1 MVLKVME
8 ILIVKLSAIGDVVH
22 TLPVLDVLYHQFP
35 ESTINW
41 VVEEKA
47 SDIIKDHPYLEKVII
62 SKRKRWLKDLKKPSL
77 WYPVLREIMGF
88 IRELRAEKYDVG
100 IDFQGLLKSGILVFL
115 SRGKRKMGYSNAREM
130 SSFFLNE
137 KVPFYPLDKHAVERN
152 INLVRYL
159 GAKPDEINF
168 PVIVAEE
175 DRKKIDSFISAHGLS
190 ASKPLIAIHSQ
201 AGWATKRWNP
211 LKMARFADKLVELYA
226 AQIVFTGGSDEN
238 LSIEAI
244 MSQMQHSS
252 VNAAGETS
260 LKELACLISLSR
272 LMITVDSGPMH
283 IASAMGTPTVV
294 LFGPTAP
301 WRTGPYC
308 NNALIIRKQLSCSPC
323 FKRECDSRTCMEEIS
338 IDEVLKAVD
347 RQIKFGEKDRVVKK
361 EN

>member
-1 MVLKVME
+1 ME
-8 ILIVKLSAIGDVVH
+8 ILIVKLSAIGDVMH
-22 TLPVLDVLYHQFP
+22 TLPALDALHHQFP

-77 WYPVLREIMGF
+77 WYPALREIMGF
-88 IRELRAEKYDVG
+88 IRELRAKKYDVV

-137 KVPFYPLDKHAVERN
+137 KVPFYSLDKHAVERN

-159 GAKPDEINF
+159 GAKPDDIKF

-175 DRKKIDSFISAHGLS
+175 DRKKIDSFISVHGLS

-201 AGWATKRWNP
+201 AGWATKRWGP
-211 LKMARFADKLVELYA
+211 LKMARLADTLVELHA
-226 AQIVFTGGSDEN
+226 AQIVFTGGSDEI

-244 MSQMQHSS
+244 MSQMQHLS

-260 LKELACLISLSR
+260 LKELACLLSLSR

-301 WRTGPYC
+301 WRTGPYF
-308 NNALIIRKQLSCSPC
+308 NNAIIIRKQLSCSPC
-323 FKRECDSRTCMEEIS
+323 FKRECDSRSCMEEIS
-338 IDEVLKAVD
+338 IDEVLTAVD
-347 RQIKFGEKDRVVKK
+347 RQIKSGEKDRVVKK